1 MVQTAADWAETLSME
16 VRIRRAR
23 CCGSGQCAET
33 APAVFMLD
41 ASGKS
46 VVVDTEA
53 ASLDVLLEAAEA
65 CPCQAIEIDDEE
77 GPCFP

>member
-1 MVQTAADWAETLSME
+1 MPADNRAME

-33 APAVFMLD
+33 APEVFVLD
-41 ASGKS
+41 AAGKS
-46 VVVDTEA
+46 VVVDSDA

-65 CPCQAIEIDDEE
+65 CPCQAIEIEDED
-77 GPCFP
+77 GAQFP